1 MKVSYLIYKQEVE
14 HKMITAD
21 DVVTNT
27 YKGDSIKCACGCA
40 GTYRPQGTR
49 AAEIRIKLLNDNW
62 DKVKC
67 FDTYSDEVVY
77 ELDTGVRVTRV
88 YVSRNSRD

>member
-1 MKVSYLIYKQEVE
+1 
-14 HKMITAD
+14 MITAD
-21 DVVTNT
+21 DVVINT
-27 YKGDSIKCACGCA
+27 YRGAADGCSCGCR
-40 GTYRPQGTR
+40 GTYRPAGTQ
-49 AAEIRIKLLNDNW
+49 AAKIRIKLLNDNW

-67 FDTYSDEVVY
+67 FDTYSDEVIY

>member
-1 MKVSYLIYKQEVE
+1 
-14 HKMITAD
+14 MITAE

-27 YKGDSIKCACGCA
+27 YKGEVGVCACGCR